1 MFGKKKGSNT
11 EKKIV
16 NKTEGNQNFLAAM
29 RINTIDEIAD
39 KLKIKDE
46 YQRTPLHRAIEC
58 EVDPKWIAIMLSKG
72 AEPNAQD
79 DNGNTPLHYAAQ
91 NGDMTTVQLLLD
103 NHANPHII
111 NTYKKTPLC
120 DINAL
125 NHEHPLELYELLLKH
140 NSRGCFW
147 EQDSYLPE
155 ALHKS
160 LIALGVKYYDP
171 QHIEFDSQKN
181 SLLHW
186 ACYYG
191 LEEEVQSLIA
201 KGCRL
206 FAKNIQAK
214 TGLAIATE
222 REFNTIKAI
231 LNRAM
236 AAPPK

>member
-1 MFGKKKGSNT
+1 MFGKKKSSNT
-11 EKKIV
+11 EKKII
-16 NKTEGNQNFLAAM
+16 NRTEGNQNFLAAM
-29 RINTIDEIAD
+29 RIKTIDEIVD

-58 EVDPKWIAIMLSKG
+58 EVDPKWIAVMLSKG

-91 NGDMTTVQLLLD
+91 NGDLATVQLLLD

-125 NHEHPLELYELLLKH
+125 NQEHPLELYELLLKN

-171 QHIEFDSQKN
+171 QHIAFDSQKN

-214 TGLAIATE
+214 TGLTIATE
-222 REFNTIKAI
+222 REFHTIKAI

>member
-1 MFGKKKGSNT
+1 MFGKKKDSDVA
-11 EKKIV
+11 KRVV
-16 NKTEGNQNFLAAM
+16 NRAEGNQNFLAAM
-29 RINTIDEIAD
+29 RIKAIEEVSD

-58 EVDPKWIAIMLSKG
+58 EVDPKWIALMLKNG

-91 NGDMTTVQLLLD
+91 NGDIESVQLLLD

-125 NHEHPLELYELLLKH
+125 NHEHPLALYELLLKN

-155 ALHKS
+155 DFHKS
-160 LIALGVKYYDP
+160 LIKLGVNYYDP

-214 TGLAIATE
+214 TGLMIATE
-222 REFNTIKAI
+222 RGFNTIKAI

-236 AAPPK
+236 TTP